1 MAKNPEEVD
10 PYDEEGDP
18 HEPVAHGK
26 AEADVEPHDQ
36 MLTETHATVTLAEP
50 MDEDRTDEIVE
61 RLADRWPMIE
71 ETLGEADLPA
81 EPPERVEDWS
91 GISDRLSE
99 AGVGFA
105 DTIDTLVSRAE
116 RPYPS
121 LVKLRFEP
129 EEEIDFVPGHY
140 TRITY
145 EEYAPRVYSIAS
157 SPNREYIEL
166 TVRRVPGGELTPHL
180 CEEVSPGDE
189 MFVRGPYGDD
199 FGLEDPNP
207 HDMVFIA
214 TGTGIAPFWSM
225 INYVFEEGWDEVD
238 GETRD
243 VYLVLGSSWRDDL
256 AYHEEW
262 REMDEERDN
271 FHYVPTLSRESM
283 LSEWDG
289 ETDYVQ
295 QVFLK
300 CLDEELIDTDD
311 LPERLQ
317 GFVGEEV
324 SNLGDP
330 DLDPESLEIFIC
342 GIGAM
347 ANMVREV
354 ADHSGIPEQRRHVES
369 YG

>member
-1 MAKNPEEVD
+1 MAQNPEDVD
-10 PYDEEGDP
+10 PHG
-18 HEPVAHGK
+18 PVAHGE

-36 MLTETHATVTLAEP
+36 MLAETDATVTVAEP
-50 MDEDRTDEIVE
+50 MDEERTDEAVE
-61 RLADRWPMIE
+61 RLADHWPMIE
-71 ETLGEADLPA
+71 ETLEEEDLPA
-81 EPPERVEDWS
+81 EPPERVADWS

-105 DTIDTLVSRAE
+105 DAIDTLVGWAE

-129 EEEIDFVPGHY
+129 EEEIEFVPGHY

-145 EEYAPRVYSIAS
+145 EEYEPRVYSIAS
-157 SPNREYIEL
+157 SPNRDYIEL

-180 CEEVSPGDE
+180 CEEVEPGDE
-189 MFVRGPYGDD
+189 LFVRGPYGDD
-199 FGLEDPNP
+199 FGLEEPSERDL
-207 HDMVFIA
+207 VFIA
-214 TGTGIAPFWSM
+214 TGTGVVPFWSM
-225 INYVFEEGWDEVD
+225 INYVFEEGWDEAD
-238 GETRD
+238 GETRN

-262 REMDEERDN
+262 REMDDERDN
-271 FHYVPTLSRESM
+271 FHYAPTLSRESV
-283 LSEWDG
+283 LSDWEG

-300 CLDEELIDTDD
+300 CLDEGRIDADEL
-311 LPERLQ
+311 PGRLG

-324 SNLGDP
+324 TDLGNP
-330 DLDPESLEIFIC
+330 DLDPAELEVFIC
-342 GIGAM
+342 GIGVM

-354 ADHSGIPEQRRHVES
+354 ADHSGIPERHRHVES